1 MEDFFSFYCKNNEP
15 VKLEPNK
22 DDSLFDL
29 DDNQDTI
36 NDHDNDPND
45 QDNNGPNDQ
54 DNNTDLK
61 DKIAELEEIIKNLT
75 SKDKKDGE

>member
-1 MEDFFSFYCKNNEP
+1 MEDFFSFYCKNNKP
-15 VKLEPNK
+15 VELETNK
-22 DDSLFDL
+22 DDSLFDI
-29 DDNQDTI
+29 DDSQNTVNKQD
-36 NDHDNDPND
+36 
-45 QDNNGPNDQ
+45 NGPNDQ

>member
-1 MEDFFSFYCKNNEP
+1 MEDFFSFYCKNNKP
-15 VKLEPNK
+15 VELEPNK

-29 DDNQDTI
+29 DDNQDTV
-36 NDHDNDPND
+36 NEPDN
-45 QDNNGPNDQ
+45 GLNDQ

-75 SKDKKDGE
+75 SKDKGDGE

>member
-1 MEDFFSFYCKNNEP
+1 MEDFFSFYCKNNKP
-15 VKLEPNK
+15 VELEPNK

-29 DDNQDTI
+29 DDNQDPV
-36 NDHDNDPND
+36 NDNG
-45 QDNNGPNDQ
+45 NGPIDQ

-75 SKDKKDGE
+75 SKDKGDGE

>member
-1 MEDFFSFYCKNNEP
+1 MEDFFSFYCKNNKP
-15 VKLEPNK
+15 VELEPNK
-22 DDSLFDL
+22 DDSLFDI
-29 DDNQDTI
+29 DDSQNTVNKQD
-36 NDHDNDPND
+36 
-45 QDNNGPNDQ
+45 NGPNDQ

>member
-1 MEDFFSFYCKNNEP
+1 MEDFFSFYCKNNKP
-15 VKLEPNK
+15 VELEPNK

-29 DDNQDTI
+29 DDNQDTV
-36 NDHDNDPND
+36 NDND
-45 QDNNGPNDQ
+45 NGLNDQ

-75 SKDKKDGE
+75 SKDKKDGEE

>member
-1 MEDFFSFYCKNNEP
+1 MEDFFSFYCKNNKP
-15 VKLEPNK
+15 VELEPNK

-29 DDNQDTI
+29 DDDQDTI
-36 NDHDNDPND
+36 NEPD
-45 QDNNGPNDQ
+45 NGPNDQ

-75 SKDKKDGE
+75 SKDQKDGE